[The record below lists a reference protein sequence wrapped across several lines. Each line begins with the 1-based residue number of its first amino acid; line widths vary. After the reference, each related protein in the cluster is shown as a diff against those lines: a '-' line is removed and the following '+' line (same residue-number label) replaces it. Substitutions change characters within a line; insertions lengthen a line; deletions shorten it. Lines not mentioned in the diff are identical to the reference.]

1 MAKKTV
7 TLYIDDTSLRL
18 MVTQGSQIKEWAESP
33 LEPGLV
39 EDNVVIKEAEV
50 AARIKQLFE
59 VQEVTSK
66 QIALGLSGRCFTRPI
81 AFPKLPKE
89 MLDEAVRREA
99 PRVLPVPLEEI
110 YLSWQTIPSSAEQTQ
125 VFIVGLPRTMVD
137 TLFRVLQ
144 QAGLRVSFMETK
156 PLLLT
161 RIVKETAAII
171 VDVQAKEFDIAVM
184 VGGIPHPVRSIRFAS
199 GALSS
204 NEKLTTIRSE
214 LTRSLAFYNTT
225 YPEKPLAPSVPV
237 FISGNLANEPELYQP
252 LSQEFGHPVLPLP
265 SPLECPEGLDPGHYM
280 ANIGLAFQATSAKE
294 KPGATAITLNAL
306 PAAYRTRTVSL
317 ANVLVL
323 PGAIV
328 AISLLAFLV
337 VFNQS
342 VSADIA
348 SINTRLSNTTTQLQ
362 QKQAQQRTLSAKI
375 TELQKKVEGVKASR
389 DGLTEVLG
397 ILEKQAEATDRD
409 LAAALEA
416 LPQSVNMSSIRHI
429 SNVLTITGISP
440 DEKQLSSYIAKLDR
454 SGRFGNVA
462 ITEMTRNESGKIDF
476 TLVGTL
482 QAQTIG
488 ASSMEVALGS
498 LPTGVNLTNVNP
510 DKGTLAID
518 GVAPNADKVFS
529 YLKALEASG
538 KFTEITVTR
547 MTSTPEGK
555 MSFSLVLKTGE

>member
-1 MAKKTV
+1 
-7 TLYIDDTSLRL
+7 
-18 MVTQGSQIKEWAESP
+18 
-33 LEPGLV
+33 
-39 EDNVVIKEAEV
+39 
-50 AARIKQLFE
+50 
-59 VQEVTSK
+59 
-66 QIALGLSGRCFTRPI
+66 
-81 AFPKLPKE
+81 
-89 MLDEAVRREA
+89 
-99 PRVLPVPLEEI
+99 
-110 YLSWQTIPSSAEQTQ
+110 
-125 VFIVGLPRTMVD
+125 
-137 TLFRVLQ
+137 
-144 QAGLRVSFMETK
+144 
-156 PLLLT
+156 
-161 RIVKETAAII
+161 
-171 VDVQAKEFDIAVM
+171 
-184 VGGIPHPVRSIRFAS
+184 
-199 GALSS
+199 
-204 NEKLTTIRSE
+204 
-214 LTRSLAFYNTT
+214 
-225 YPEKPLAPSVPV
+225 
-237 FISGNLANEPELYQP
+237 
-252 LSQEFGHPVLPLP
+252 
-265 SPLECPEGLDPGHYM
+265 M

-306 PAAYRTRTVSL
+306 PAAYRTRAVSL

-337 VFNQS
+337 VFNQG
-342 VSADIA
+342 VSADIV

-362 QKQAQQRTLSAKI
+362 QKQAQQRTLSAKV

-409 LAAALEA
+409 LATALEA

-482 QAQTIG
+482 QTQTIG

-498 LPTGVNLTNVNP
+498 LPIGVNLTSVNP

-538 KFTEITVTR
+538 KFSEITVTR
-547 MTSTPEGK
+547 MTSAPEGK